1 MLDASPPTPFVVLLD
16 DRTLADDLF
25 VRGYGRLLAGVRRPL
40 VFVHGDGGNAARAL
54 EAAAM
59 DETPGNAARV
69 LAARMLNRKL
79 AAAWA
84 DAGAVVTGLS
94 GDGRAL
100 FRRADDGTL
109 AAHDAPLRTL
119 VGQRVTPLVA
129 SVAQDVGGAPVYAA
143 PAEAAAALARAWG
156 WAVAVFTR
164 PGGAGLD
171 ASALAPET
179 LADHAARFA
188 DADAASLLLAQRV
201 PLLVTAPPVLLAPGE
216 ASGTW
221 VRGD

>member
-1 MLDASPPTPFVVLLD
+1 MLDAPPPTPFVVLLD

-25 VRGYGRLLAGVRRPL
+25 VRSYGRLLAGVRRPL

-54 EAAAM
+54 EAAAV
-59 DETPGNAARV
+59 DDAPGNAARA

-129 SVAQDVGGAPVYAA
+129 SVAQDAGGAPVYAA
-143 PAEAAAALARAWG
+143 PAEAADALARAWG

-164 PGGAGLD
+164 PGGARLD

-179 LADHAARFA
+179 LADYAARLA
-188 DADAASLLLAQRV
+188 DADAALRLAQRA
-201 PLLVTAPPVLLAPGE
+201 PLLVTTPPALLAPGE

-221 VRGD
+221 VRGG